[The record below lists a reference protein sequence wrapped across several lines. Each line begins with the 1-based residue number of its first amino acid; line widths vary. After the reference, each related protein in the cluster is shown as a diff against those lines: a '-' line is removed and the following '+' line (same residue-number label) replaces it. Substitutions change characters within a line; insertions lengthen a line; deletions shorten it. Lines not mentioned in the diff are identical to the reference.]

1 MIGKKGTLKKKLLM
15 RGKRRKRRLN
25 RGRALPVNRREQE
38 GTETKKSR
46 IETNRKL
53 TGRKRVKPFRERRRG
68 NRIRPVRKIRG
79 INRKKMRIIT
89 KLKIKIGREACRERT

>member
-25 RGRALPVNRREQE
+25 RGRMLPVNRREQE
-38 GTETKKSR
+38 GTVTKKSR

-53 TGRKRVKPFRERRRG
+53 TGRKRLKPFRERRRG
-68 NRIRPVRKIRG
+68 NRISPVRKIPG

-89 KLKIKIGREACRERT
+89 RSEERRVGKRER